1 MNSLLIWFVYTIY
14 IYIYIK
20 SVYIFLKSQKY
31 IKEEK
36 AQLLAVHISNIMFDD
51 NIKEKLILLLKI
63 MIKEHALY
71 EFNFLAAF
79 III

>member
-36 AQLLAVHISNIMFDD
+36 AQLLAVHISNLMFDV